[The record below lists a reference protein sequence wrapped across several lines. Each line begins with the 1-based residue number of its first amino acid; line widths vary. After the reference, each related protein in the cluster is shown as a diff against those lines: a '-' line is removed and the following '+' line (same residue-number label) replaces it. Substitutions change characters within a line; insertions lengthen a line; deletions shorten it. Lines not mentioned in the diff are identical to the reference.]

1 MSLLSQVSLYSD
13 HTRRTILGPAWSDHV
28 VLATIVSNVRIGV
41 SQDTSSN
48 KTLILSATTATS
60 HNVNTAECPISVSLL
75 PIIYSSIGSDLGLQ
89 SSDNSVSVVIGHNSH
104 LECNRFFGPN
114 NNGEESWLHY
124 RLLCYRYFRSSHIL
138 RIARHPITTIA
149 SDPIRIVI
157 VISPTGLYVRYGSC
171 SCNVA
176 ENVVVH

>member
-75 PIIYSSIGSDLGLQ
+75 PIIYSSIVIRSRSLSVITLIWSVTGFSVRITTVKSLGFIIGSF
-89 SSDNSVSVVIGHNSH
+89 VIGTSD
-104 LECNRFFGPN
+104 RPISY
-114 NNGEESWLHY
+114 ESQG
-124 RLLCYRYFRSSHIL
+124 
-138 RIARHPITTIA
+138 
-149 SDPIRIVI
+149 IR
-157 VISPTGLYVRYGSC
+157 
-171 SCNVA
+171 
-176 ENVVVH
+176 